1 MANKIK
7 NKRYRDF
14 LDNGLIDFLTKEDI
28 DTALSK
34 VTGRNVVE
42 GRALLIAMYY
52 TGARPIEVLNIRAKD
67 ITKENSYVK
76 IRLPASKNG
85 LPRTLFFRYANP
97 HIQEL
102 YKFAITIYDDMF
114 IFLNFRSYY
123 KRYLPNGKVRI
134 EITDSLRYHFNK
146 WFDGVINPYFLRHNR
161 FSKLIAAGLRSKD
174 IQFMKGAKTMAS
186 VEPYLHMST
195 LKAKKIAKKID

>member
-1 MANKIK
+1 MSNKIK

-14 LDNGLIDFLTKEDI
+14 LDNGLIDFLGKEEI
-28 DTALSK
+28 DKALAQIK
-34 VTGRNVVE
+34 GRNVVE
-42 GRALLIAMYY
+42 GRALLIMAYY
-52 TGARPIEVLNIRAKD
+52 SGARPIEYLSIKAKD
-67 ITKENSYVK
+67 VTKENSYVK
-76 IRLPASKNG
+76 IRVPASKNG

-97 HIQEL
+97 HIAEL
-102 YKFAITIYDDMF
+102 YKYAVTIYDDMYL
-114 IFLNFRSYY
+114 FLNFRSYY
-123 KRYLPNGKVRI
+123 KRILPNGKERI

-195 LKAKKIAKKID
+195 QKAKKIAKKIE